1 MCSCDLVLQLNLR
14 LNSLMKRTKF
24 DISFIIIIAISL
36 TFLIDTRKC
45 SSLGPSLLAL
55 WGTIAVVFLISEIVV
70 GVISWKIMP
79 GTVGRLMVV
88 AVHGVSLLVTYIGI
102 ALGLLVAFNC

>member
-1 MCSCDLVLQLNLR
+1 MSTKISPGVKGGLLVVGVY
-14 LNSLMKRTKF
+14 T
-24 DISFIIIIAISL
+24 ITVVAVIIIIAISL
-36 TFLIDTRKC
+36 TFLIDTHKC

-79 GTVGRLMVV
+79 GTAGRLVVV